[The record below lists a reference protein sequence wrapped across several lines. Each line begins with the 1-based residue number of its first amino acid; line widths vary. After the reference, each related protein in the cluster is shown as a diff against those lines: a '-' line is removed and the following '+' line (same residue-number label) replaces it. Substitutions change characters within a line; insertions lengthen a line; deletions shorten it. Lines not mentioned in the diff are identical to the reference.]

1 MPVENVLLET
11 TQEQQKKSMSSGDG
25 DVVDEVV
32 VEIKSAV
39 VGCILGVSSSYI
51 HHNSG
56 SNTVGI
62 SSALF
67 LIGTAPE

>member
-1 MPVENVLLET
+1 
-11 TQEQQKKSMSSGDG
+11 MSSGDG